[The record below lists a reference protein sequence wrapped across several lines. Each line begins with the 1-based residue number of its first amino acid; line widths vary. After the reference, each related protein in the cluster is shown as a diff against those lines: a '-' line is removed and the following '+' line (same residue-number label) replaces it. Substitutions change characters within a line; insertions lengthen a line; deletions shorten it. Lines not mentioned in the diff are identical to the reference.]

1 MKKLDELNDSID
13 IFNAI
18 VENMKWFDRV
28 QQIVVDLVDQSK
40 EVGEAIKRE
49 HEVFRKENDSLGGYK
64 TSKIKFSYYGKGSKI
79 ISRNVVQ

>member
-49 HEVFRKENDSLGGYK
+49 HEVFRK
-64 TSKIKFSYYGKGSKI
+64 
-79 ISRNVVQ
+79 